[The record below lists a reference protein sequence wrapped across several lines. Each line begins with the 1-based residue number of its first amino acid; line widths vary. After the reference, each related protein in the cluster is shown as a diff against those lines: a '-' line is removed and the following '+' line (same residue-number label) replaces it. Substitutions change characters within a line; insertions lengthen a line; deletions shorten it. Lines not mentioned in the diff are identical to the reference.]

1 MRETTDKQ
9 VKTMTTPENTNVL
22 QSWVMQYLYGEMTA
36 AERQDFEQ
44 ALATNATLQALL
56 DAEQRF
62 DSAFP
67 QGLQPV
73 IDAERLQ
80 GNRWLLHQNLQRE
93 SRKRFSVQ
101 AWLQGLTQRPMTV
114 MLQGAAMAAT
124 FVLGVLVAT
133 PDATT
138 NMATTPLAGN
148 STDGSLSPLML
159 VGNDDYEIY
168 QMKVN
173 SYDPASG
180 DIDLSFSLASETRLQ
195 GNVAEK
201 NIHQLMAVALQN
213 DIDSAS
219 RLDTI
224 NALQPVRHGSDV
236 YEALIYVLRND
247 DNPGVRYQ
255 AVQSLVSLADED
267 RVRDALRY
275 ALSEDVNP
283 GVRLEAFAALAS
295 NPDAQTLEVFRRQMD
310 EDSNEYIRAQA
321 RLIVEGSGGATIDL

>member
-1 MRETTDKQ
+1 MTIAQNTDK
-9 VKTMTTPENTNVL
+9 L
-22 QSWVMQYLYGEMTA
+22 QSWVMQYLYGDMTA
-36 AERQDFEQ
+36 AERDEFEQ
-44 ALATNATLQALL
+44 ALTTNNTLQALL
-56 DAEQRF
+56 AAEQRF

-67 QGLQPV
+67 VGMKPI

-93 SRKRFSVQ
+93 SRNRFSFQ
-101 AWLQGLTQRPMTV
+101 QWLQGLAQRPMTV
-114 MLQGAAMAAT
+114 ALQGAAMAAT

-133 PDATT
+133 PDSVSSVDPALV
-138 NMATTPLAGN
+138 AAN
-148 STDGSLSPLML
+148 SVDEQLSPLML
-159 VGNDDYEIY
+159 VGSEDYEIY
-168 QMKVN
+168 QMTVN
-173 SYDPASG
+173 SYDPVSG
-180 DIDLSFSLASETRLQ
+180 DIDLSFSLASETRLT
-195 GNVAEK
+195 GNVAER

-247 DNPGVRYQ
+247 QNPGVRYQ
-255 AVQSLVSLADED
+255 AVQSLVALADED

-275 ALSEDVNP
+275 ALREDVNP

-295 NPDAQTLEVFRRQMD
+295 NPDAQTLEVFRQQMD

-321 RLIVEGSGGATIDL
+321 RMIVEGTGSATIEL